1 MNTINQT
8 LHRNGAKKRAQAVSL
23 GFLLLPASSWPQ
35 ALVNEISDLLAEA
48 LVKDLLAYPISDTTQ
63 AT

>member
-8 LHRNGAKKRAQAVSL
+8 SHRDGVKKRAQAVALDFS
-23 GFLLLPASSWPQ
+23 FLPGSSWPQ
-35 ALVNEISDLLAEA
+35 AVVNEISDHLAEA

-63 AT
+63 AA